1 MTDDP
6 GSLEQSRGTEA
17 PSVRPTWRSDHGHFD
32 VTVVTEG
39 AWRVGDLRVPEEDA
53 QHVVAFVESRDESLD
68 VVWLRGSTV
77 VADHFDNL
85 DSALDAI
92 DDILTTG
99 GVRKGSATRGNPGAV
114 P

>member
-6 GSLEQSRGTEA
+6 GSLEPSWGTEA
-17 PSVRPTWRSDHGHFD
+17 PSVRPTWRSDHGHFE

-53 QHVVAFVESRDESLD
+53 HHVVAFVESRDESLD
-68 VVWLRGSTV
+68 VVWLRGSTAV
-77 VADHFDNL
+77 PDHFDNL

-99 GVRKGSATRGNPGAV
+99 EVRNVSASSSNRGAAH
-114 P
+114 